1 MKYLWQKAQ
10 LGSALVTLMDFLF
23 LAKQKV
29 IAVYLVWSIEVISLR
44 FHSFLFNPH
53 PLTNNVFLMI
63 IDLIIYTF
71 FISTL
76 QHIFLP
82 YIYICLWPLNF
93 RVIFIAMKESIL
105 IKHLSVYDRTK
116 KKKKYLPLPQS
127 LVCVIPF
134 KRKKEMSLDKS
145 CYKIARVDDF
155 SKNQLVLKSIIC
167 VSSIICVIPNQVSHW
182 LNAIT

>member
-29 IAVYLVWSIEVISLR
+29 IAVYPVWSIEVISLR

-71 FISTL
+71 FIYTL
-76 QHIFLP
+76 QHIFFP

-93 RVIFIAMKESIL
+93 RVIFIAMKES
-105 IKHLSVYDRTK
+105 KEKEPK